1 MFVSTKVTNSTSFF
15 SLTVDFTP
23 PWSPDSDYQD
33 SPTHTHHHDHN
44 TPTRQGKHRRTSYL
58 DPSNSG
64 VAKRVKRRL
73 LVREGQIGDKS
84 DRFLMEVAR
93 SVGPKWEEVGVA
105 LDLDFVT
112 VTSVIGSRD
121 EGASEHLKAFHM
133 LQEWKRRA
141 ALDFTFTRLATALEE
156 AGLNSCAQ
164 RHCYVEQHSEN
175 ED

>member
-1 MFVSTKVTNSTSFF
+1 M
-15 SLTVDFTP
+15 DFTP

-33 SPTHTHHHDHN
+33 SPTHTLSNDHS
-44 TPTRQGKHRRTSYL
+44 TPTRQGKHRRTSYG
-58 DPSNSG
+58 DHTGTG
-64 VAKRVKRRL
+64 VATRVKRRL

-84 DRFLMEVAR
+84 DRFLMEVAH
-93 SVGPKWEEVGVA
+93 SVGPKWVEVGVA
-105 LDLDFVT
+105 LELDFDT

-121 EGASEHLKAFHM
+121 GGALEHLKAFHM

-141 ALDFTFTRLATALEE
+141 ALDFTFTRLASALEE

-164 RHCYVEQHSEN
+164 RHCYTEHHSEN